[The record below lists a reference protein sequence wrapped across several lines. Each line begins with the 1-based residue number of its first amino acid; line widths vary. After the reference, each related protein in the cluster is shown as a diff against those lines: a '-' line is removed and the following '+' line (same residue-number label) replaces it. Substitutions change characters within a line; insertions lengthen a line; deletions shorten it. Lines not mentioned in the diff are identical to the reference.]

1 MIYLLKVTGEENLSA
16 REEYERQ
23 IKLYQSQDKM
33 GLRKSLADSQN
44 RIAELEAEL
53 AEQKKA
59 NSALEVKVKN
69 FGEAISSQNVFEEKK
84 DGEIGGKTS
93 VPKTDPEIEALKQ
106 KALFLQ
112 FLLEEK

>member
-1 MIYLLKVTGEENLSA
+1 MPSKKKEELN
-16 REEYERQ
+16 ENVE
-23 IKLYQSQDKM
+23 
-33 GLRKSLADSQN
+33 N
-44 RIAELEAEL
+44 
-53 AEQKKA
+53 
-59 NSALEVKVKN
+59 VKN
-69 FGEAISSQNVFEEKK
+69 VEKTTEEKK

>member
-1 MIYLLKVTGEENLSA
+1 M
-16 REEYERQ
+16 
-23 IKLYQSQDKM
+23 
-33 GLRKSLADSQN
+33 
-44 RIAELEAEL
+44 
-53 AEQKKA
+53 
-59 NSALEVKVKN
+59 KVKN

>member
-1 MIYLLKVTGEENLSA
+1 MSAFMFFTSLFFFLFYAFQLYRFFLS
-16 REEYERQ
+16 
-23 IKLYQSQDKM
+23 
-33 GLRKSLADSQN
+33 
-44 RIAELEAEL
+44 
-53 AEQKKA
+53 
-59 NSALEVKVKN
+59 
-69 FGEAISSQNVFEEKK
+69 SSNVFEEKK

>member
-1 MIYLLKVTGEENLSA
+1 MLKDGVYFALDEREYHAENRLSA
-16 REEYERQ
+16 SAIKQIVESPTEYWF
-23 IKLYQSQDKM
+23 
-33 GLRKSLADSQN
+33 
-44 RIAELEAEL
+44 
-53 AEQKKA
+53 
-59 NSALEVKVKN
+59 NSRLN
-69 FGEAISSQNVFEEKK
+69 PLFEEKK